1 MLKYDVNLDEN
12 SDNSLSLILRN
23 IERNSVVLEFGPAT
37 GRMTKYLKEKLNCD
51 VYIVEIDPESA
62 RIASQYSSDCV
73 IGNIEEYAWLEHFD
87 GIEFDYIVFADVLEH
102 LYQPQKVL
110 LESKRLLK
118 ENGSI
123 FVSIPN
129 VAHNSIIID
138 LINNRFDYQEIG
150 LLDNT
155 HIRFFTY
162 NSLMKMFEKA
172 FLKPIKSLATY
183 NRPKD
188 TELNNDYDSISNEM
202 LKFLLKNREYGEV
215 YQFVFELKRSS
226 NEELTVRNI
235 KTTPNYYYAQL
246 FINDGN
252 GFNESQTIIQY
263 TNYFG
268 QDLSVA
274 FDLSAFTNIQ
284 QLRIDPLNSS
294 CIVKVKNII
303 INDDF
308 YIKEWT
314 TNAIREWGGVLLFDT
329 NDPQILIDTHRFDEV
344 WKIEIVY
351 EIFAYSHDFMTFSSY
366 IADFIDD
373 TLMDNQKKSA
383 YINELESQLSLIKE
397 KAAQDE
403 QACTLELENKATLFQ
418 QQEELLAE
426 KNSVIS
432 EVTKQLEEVQLELDN
447 VNREFI
453 AKLSTKEEDIIR
465 LKGQLQNMKQQY
477 DQLGQEHNELMNRK
491 KFFFQKV
498 KRNN

>member
-1 MLKYDVNLDEN
+1 MLKYDVSLDEN

-23 IERNSVVLEFGPAT
+23 IKSNSVVLEFGPAT

-62 RIASQYSSDCV
+62 RIASKYSRDCV

-87 GIEFDYIVFADVLEH
+87 AIEFDYIVFADVLEH

-118 ENGSI
+118 EEGSI

-138 LINNRFDYQEIG
+138 LINNRFNYQEIG

-172 FLKPIKSLATY
+172 FLKPVKSLATY
-183 NRPKD
+183 NRPRD
-188 TELNNDYDSISNEM
+188 TELNNDYDFISNEM

-215 YQFVFELKRSS
+215 YQFIFELKRSS
-226 NEELTVRNI
+226 SEELIVRNI
-235 KTTPNYYYAQL
+235 RSTPNYYYAQL

-263 TNYFG
+263 MNYFD
-268 QDLSVA
+268 QDLRVA
-274 FDLSAFTNIQ
+274 FDLSSFLNIH

-294 CIVKVKNII
+294 CIVKIKNII

-308 YIKEWT
+308 HIKEWA
-314 TNAIREWGGVLLFDT
+314 TNATKEWDGLLLFDT

-344 WKIEIVY
+344 RKLEIVY
-351 EIFAYSHDFMTFSSY
+351 EIFAYSHDLMTFTSY
-366 IADFIDD
+366 IADFIDN
-373 TLMDNQKKSA
+373 TVIDNQKKSA

-397 KAAQDE
+397 KADQDE
-403 QACTLELENKATLFQ
+403 QACALELENKATLFQ

-426 KNSVIS
+426 KDSVIS
-432 EVTKQLEEVQLELDN
+432 ELTTQLEEIQFELNN
-447 VNREFI
+447 VKKDFI
-453 AKLSTKEEDIIR
+453 AKLSAKEEDVLL
-465 LKGQLQNMKQQY
+465 LKDQLQDMKQQY
-477 DQLGQEHNELMNRK
+477 DQLGKELNELMNK
-491 KFFFQKV
+491 KGFFQKL